1 MTRTSRSILAAL
13 ALASA
18 PLLATASAEEGADKA
33 PAPPEEI
40 ARATVEQVLD
50 AMEGRRDELRRNPEE
65 LDAIIERI
73 LVPLIDIEYMSRLV
87 LGRHWRDASEAQRER
102 FQKAFKDMLIQTYGG
117 ALLGFKREQIEFM
130 PVRAEKGAEDVTF
143 RAKVKTESGETVDVD
158 LNLHLVDGQWK
169 IYNGSVGNLTFVT
182 NYRGQFNQEIRRTS
196 LETLIGKLE
205 SRYGGTPATA
215 QKDAEDAQ

>member
-1 MTRTSRSILAAL
+1 MTRTIRSFLAAL
-13 ALASA
+13 TLAFA
-18 PLLATASAEEGADKA
+18 PPLVAAPAEEGADKA
-33 PAPPEEI
+33 PAPPEEL
-40 ARATVEQVLD
+40 ARATVEKVLD

-65 LDAIIERI
+65 LDAIIERH
-73 LVPLIDIEYMSRLV
+73 LVPLVDIEYMSRLV
-87 LGRHWRDASEAQRER
+87 LGRHWREADDAQRER

-117 ALLGFKREQIEFM
+117 ALLEFEREQVEFM
-130 PVRAEKGAEDVTF
+130 PVRAEEGAEDVTF

-158 LNLHLVDGQWK
+158 LNLHLVEGNWK

-205 SRYGGTPATA
+205 SRYGGTPQTA
-215 QKDAEDAQ
+215 QKDADEKQ